1 MKILFHSWE
10 FGPGTG
16 GIGQYLY
23 QMALGLTRFGHGVVV
38 VTGRVNGMPE
48 EEETEYGR
56 IYRCYDRKEVRTA
69 RVADKVLRIARL
81 HQVDIIEG
89 TDHWGE
95 CSRLIRMKPR
105 PPILIKYHGCQII
118 RALTDAEVVY
128 PWQRLIVWAAL
139 LRIRQQQLA
148 ERVCVVEPDMACAPS
163 EKICRDLL
171 EQGTPIPAHFSIIPN
186 VFPSSITPACS
197 VESPV
202 PTLFFA
208 GRLELRKGIQY
219 LPAIL
224 AQVVKQHPGTVLE
237 LAGADCYARGIGS
250 LREWLKK
257 QFGSLSSRVRFLG
270 PLTREDLVRAY
281 DRCWAFVFPTKWDN
295 FPMVILEAMARGK
308 AIVTTPHG
316 GMPEMLAGTGSP
328 IEEPS
333 TLAFAETVCRLLGDR
348 REQERIGHANW
359 QKVQNYSPEK
369 IIPQYINFLKANL

>member
-1 MKILFHSWE
+1 MKVLFHSWE

-16 GIGQYLY
+16 GIGQYLS
-23 QMALGLTRFGHGVVV
+23 QMALGLTRLGHEVVV

-48 EEETEYGR
+48 EEETKYGR

-69 RVADKVLRIARL
+69 RVAEQVLRIAGL

-95 CSRLIRMKPR
+95 CARLIRMKPR

-128 PWQRLIVWAAL
+128 PWQRLTVWVAL
-139 LRIRQQQLA
+139 LRIRRQRRA
-148 ERVCVVEPDMACAPS
+148 ERICVVEPDLASAPS

-171 EQGTPIPAHFSIIPN
+171 AQGTSIPDHFSIIPN
-186 VFPSSITPACS
+186 IFPSSTAPAWDE
-197 VESPV
+197 ESSV

-224 AQVVKQHPGTVLE
+224 AQVVKEHPGAVLE
-237 LAGADCYARGIGS
+237 LAGADRYARGIGF
-250 LREWLKK
+250 LKEWLQK
-257 QFGSLSSRVRFLG
+257 QFGSLSSHVRFLG
-270 PLTREDLVRAY
+270 PLTEEDLVRAY
-281 DRCWAFVFPTKWDN
+281 DRCRVFVFPTKWDN

-328 IEEPS
+328 IEDPS
-333 TLAFAETVCRLLGDR
+333 KSAFAEAVRRLLGDH
-348 REQERIGHANW
+348 RERERIGHANW
-359 QKVQNYSPEK
+359 QKVQDYSPEK
-369 IIPQYINFLKANL
+369 VIPQYINFLKANL